1 MRVLIVYDSYTKTN
15 KLSGIVASDNVYL
28 FALQSKKQITESYV
42 SMLRDSQ
49 CGVEIIN
56 TSKTVNDSAGGIRQ
70 SYIRFVAELPYK
82 IQHKNNNLK
91 EIFSIDKYASL
102 WWFSLIAEKSTYKSD
117 ILTRLAQL
125 DAITE
130 TIKLYNIE
138 KIILISSCNKLTT
151 AITEYAI
158 GKSILINHTL
168 PHKRLNS
175 IATKIIIIVRQ
186 LISLLHYFIYSF
198 CNATTIRKEFA
209 NIQRTHSDDNSL
221 MLITYYPNLDIS
233 AAKEGRFTDKNYM
246 RLQSRLAEE
255 GNSVTMI
262 AIYVEN
268 NAITRR
274 EAIRYAKTFI
284 THGYRIYFLDEF
296 TTPRIQLGSLVAVL
310 FSAIKFIL
318 LEKKIK
324 EAHVIKDYNI
334 YALLKDDWHSSFMG
348 ATCYK
353 GLVYYKT
360 FKNLL
365 SKFKVRKYLYLL
377 EQQAWE
383 KAFISAKNALNLQP
397 AVLGS
402 QSGTVSPML
411 FSFFNDPSEIHDT
424 GGYPI
429 PEPDIVICNGQNS
442 YNSMMESGWPR
453 EQLYI
458 AEAVRYAYLEKYL
471 GYEFNKTEK
480 IVLLACSISIHES
493 SSMLNVLYEALN
505 GNPGIEVWIKPHP
518 FLHIEELF
526 KYSEIEMKTCTFK
539 IKNNP
544 VGELLQRARIV
555 VVGESSVCIEALAFG
570 CEVFIV
576 NSPEWISMSPLI
588 KVGGSMI
595 KTVSSADELQ
605 QNVQRIFIE
614 NYDAAERKTEIKRI
628 INEFFYFSDSV
639 DSVQRFYDLVSK

>member
-1 MRVLIVYDSYTKTN
+1 
-15 KLSGIVASDNVYL
+15 
-28 FALQSKKQITESYV
+28 
-42 SMLRDSQ
+42 MLKDSQ

-56 TSKTVNDSAGGIRQ
+56 TSKIVNDSALGIRQ
-70 SYIRFVAELPYK
+70 SYIRFIAELPFK
-82 IQHKNNNLK
+82 IQHKSNNLK

-117 ILTRLAQL
+117 ILTRLSQL

-138 KIILISSCNKLTT
+138 KIILINSCNKLTT
-151 AITEYAI
+151 AITEYARE
-158 GKSILINHTL
+158 KAILIDNI
-168 PHKRLNS
+168 KSGGR
-175 IATKIIIIVRQ
+175 IATKIILIVRQ
-186 LISLLHYFIYSF
+186 LISLLHYFIYS
-198 CNATTIRKEFA
+198 CRNTATIRKKFS

-246 RLQSRLAEE
+246 RLQSRLLEE

-268 NAITRR
+268 NALTRS

-296 TTPRIQLGSLVAVL
+296 TTLWIQLGSLVGVL

-334 YALLKDDWHSSFMG
+334 YALLRDDWHSSFMG
-348 ATCYK
+348 TTCYK

-365 SKFKVRKYLYLL
+365 SNFKVRKYLYLL

-411 FSFFNDPSEIHDT
+411 FNFFNDPSEIQDT
-424 GGYPI
+424 GGYAI
-429 PEPDIVICNGQNS
+429 PEPDIVICNGQNP

-458 AEAVRYAYLEKYL
+458 AEAVRYAYLEKYSE
-471 GYEFNKTEK
+471 YEFNKTEK

-505 GNPGIEVWIKPHP
+505 GKSGIEVWIKPHP

-539 IKNNP
+539 IKNDP

-555 VVGESSVCIEALAFG
+555 VVGESSVCIETLAFG

-588 KVGGSMI
+588 QVRGSMI

-614 NYDAAERKTEIKRI
+614 NYDAPERKTEVKRI
-628 INEFFYFSDSV
+628 INEFFYFSDSK